1 MIFVVICH
9 ATINT
14 PNINICQLKQKSMNI
29 AVTWDR
35 NDVSVR
41 ACCDCKYE
49 VSYSAKRVT
58 RVLISR
64 IQKCFERVEGR

>member
-1 MIFVVICH
+1 
-9 ATINT
+9 
-14 PNINICQLKQKSMNI
+14 MNI

-64 IQKCFERVEGR
+64 IQTCALKEWKGGDIIVKYFHHGGKFISIFPTS